1 MGKGEERPD
10 PKLLTAFVKESGSL
24 LYNDR
29 TLNSRR
35 TSQDDPVRF
44 QEERRA
50 RKPAKGM
57 VARGREAPST
67 GLPGLS
73 PCPRLLWAQPRAGAQ
88 STLARQMRISTHGLV
103 GKSLPTWLL
112 LENGF

>member
-50 RKPAKGM
+50 RKPAK
-57 VARGREAPST
+57 
-67 GLPGLS
+67 
-73 PCPRLLWAQPRAGAQ
+73 
-88 STLARQMRISTHGLV
+88 
-103 GKSLPTWLL
+103 
-112 LENGF
+112 